1 VEKYNNARA
10 EVLAG
15 RCSVATISVL
25 YEDDDILAVDKPEG
39 LAAIPERHGQGGSLF
54 ELLCAE
60 RREKLYIV
68 HRIDKETS
76 GLILFARNTA
86 AHRRLNR
93 QFETRA
99 VGKTYLAL
107 VQGIIAADGVI
118 DQPLRQ
124 FGSGR
129 VAVDPERGKPST
141 TEFRIVDR
149 FRSHTLVEARPRT
162 GRRHQIRV
170 HLYSLGHPISGDP
183 LYGDQASRQGF
194 SRLMLHAWRLS
205 LILPSGQPLTFEAP
219 TPESFKAALEAAT
232 LRWQK
237 RPLVAERYSRA

>member
-1 VEKYNNARA
+1 M
-10 EVLAG
+10 LAG
-15 RCSVATISVL
+15 RCSLTTIPVL
-25 YEDDDILAVDKPEG
+25 YEDEDILAVDKPEG
-39 LAAIPERHGQGGSLF
+39 LAAIPERYGQGGSLF

-76 GLILFARNTA
+76 GLILFARNPK

-99 VGKTYLAL
+99 VEKLYLAL
-107 VQGIIAADGVI
+107 VQGVIAEDGGTI
-118 DQPLRQ
+118 DRPLRQ

-129 VAVDPERGKPST
+129 VAVDPERGKSST
-141 TEFRIVDR
+141 TEFRVLDR

-170 HLYSLGHPISGDP
+170 HLYHIGHPIAGDP
-183 LYGDQASRQGF
+183 LYGDQAARQGF
-194 SRLMLHAWRLS
+194 SRLMLHAWRSS
-205 LILPSGQPLTFEAP
+205 LILPSDRRLTLEAP
-219 TPESFKAALEAAT
+219 IPLSFQVALKAIDG
-232 LRWQK
+232 Q
-237 RPLVAERYSRA
+237 

>member
-1 VEKYNNARA
+1 
-10 EVLAG
+10 L
-15 RCSVATISVL
+15 ATICPL

-39 LAAIPERHGQGGSLF
+39 LAAIPERHARGGSLF
-54 ELLCAE
+54 ELLSAE

-76 GLILFARNTA
+76 GLILFARNPA
-86 AHRRLNR
+86 AHRRINQ

-99 VGKTYLAL
+99 VEKTYLAL
-107 VQGIIAADGVI
+107 VQGLIAADGVI
-118 DQPLRQ
+118 DLPLRQ

-141 TEFRIVDR
+141 TEFRVVER

-170 HLYSLGHPISGDP
+170 HLYSLGHPIAGDP
-183 LYGDQASRQGF
+183 LYGDQAGRQGF

-205 LILPSGQPLTFEAP
+205 LILPSERLLRLEAP
-219 TPESFKAALEAAT
+219 IPESFQAGLRIAT
-232 LRWQK
+232 AGQ
-237 RPLVAERYSRA
+237 

>member
-1 VEKYNNARA
+1 M
-10 EVLAG
+10 
-15 RCSVATISVL
+15 ATIPLL

-60 RREKLYIV
+60 RREKLYVV

-76 GLILFARNTA
+76 GLILFARNPA
-86 AHRRLNR
+86 AHRRINQ

-99 VGKTYLAL
+99 VDKTYLAL
-107 VQGIIAADGVI
+107 VQGVIAADAVI
-118 DQPLRQ
+118 DLPLRQ

-141 TEFRIVDR
+141 TEFRVVER

-170 HLYSLGHPISGDP
+170 HLYHLGHPIAGDP
-183 LYGDQASRQGF
+183 LYGDQAGRQGF
-194 SRLMLHAWRLS
+194 GRLMLHAWRLS
-205 LILPSGQPLTFEAP
+205 LILPSERLLRLEAP
-219 TPESFKAALEAAT
+219 IPESFQAGLRIAT
-232 LRWQK
+232 AGQ
-237 RPLVAERYSRA
+237 